1 MNGDRSYPAEISG
14 PFPTPP
20 HRFVDDKGREIV
32 VKVADDDRE
41 ALVGMYE
48 AFDSEDRAQGIPP
61 VGAESI
67 RRWLERVFEPD
78 CLNTIAWHDDD
89 PVGHAMLV
97 PDEEGAHELAIFVLG
112 SHQSAGIGTELLQT
126 LLGYGKR
133 EGIERVWLTVER
145 WNEPAIGLYQKV
157 GFEIRNTESFE
168 LEMAIRIADSGDD
181 AESTAGSTGQTDEES
196 STGQTDE
203 ESSTGQTD
211 EET

>member
-20 HRFVDDKGREIV
+20 HRFVDAKDREIV
-32 VKVADDDRE
+32 VRVAEDDLD

-61 VGAESI
+61 VGEESI
-67 RRWLERVFEPD
+67 RRWLDRVFESD

-97 PDEEGAHELAIFVLG
+97 PDDEGAHELAIFVLG
-112 SHQSAGIGTELLQT
+112 SYQSAGIGTELLQT
-126 LLGYGKR
+126 LLGYGGR

-157 GFEIRNTESFE
+157 GFEIRNSESFE
-168 LEMAIRIADSGDD
+168 LEMAIRIADGDD
-181 AESTAGSTGQTDEES
+181 GSDGGAPAADGDAS
-196 STGQTDE
+196 D
-203 ESSTGQTD
+203 D
-211 EET
+211 N

>member
-1 MNGDRSYPAEISG
+1 MNGDRSYPAAVSG

-20 HRFVDDKGREIV
+20 HRFDDEDSREIV
-32 VKVADDDRE
+32 VRVADDDRE
-41 ALVGMYE
+41 ALVEMYE

-61 VGAESI
+61 VGEDSI
-67 RRWLERVFEPD
+67 RRWLERVFESD

-168 LEMAIRIADSGDD
+168 LEMAIRIADSGDEAD
-181 AESTAGSTGQTDEES
+181 DVSTAEDDSADEN
-196 STGQTDE
+196 
-203 ESSTGQTD
+203 
-211 EET
+211 

>member
-20 HRFVDDKGREIV
+20 HRFIDGIGREIV
-32 VKVADDDRE
+32 VRVADDDRE
-41 ALVGMYE
+41 ALVEMYK

-61 VGAESI
+61 VGEESI

-78 CLNTIAWHDDD
+78 CLNTIAWHDGDA
-89 PVGHAMLV
+89 VGHAMLV
-97 PDEEGAHELAIFVLG
+97 PDEEGASELAIFVLG

-126 LLGYGKR
+126 LLGYGKDS
-133 EGIERVWLTVER
+133 GIDRVWLTVER

-168 LEMAIRIADSGDD
+168 LEMAIRIADSSGDDSASEAANTGTDSASDADDD
-181 AESTAGSTGQTDEES
+181 AEREPDDEP
-196 STGQTDE
+196 
-203 ESSTGQTD
+203 
-211 EET
+211 